1 MKKVRKITQNPFFVI
16 LLVFNYLFTSCNY
29 SDYSDESLPISND
42 YNKFS
47 GKELYKSIFFA
58 SGEFAK
64 NINSYKSNVTA
75 FNNMAVEQKD
85 EFNNNLNI
93 LIDKIE
99 ENYPNFFEN
108 FKSNLL
114 SKDHQKVQNAIIEGG
129 EKMYESLEI
138 IYPNIDNLYQKVEID
153 YLNGDILNDKG
164 EIDVKKIEDKKDEY
178 DEILKYNM
186 ISSDPEVVAAPCS
199 WAVVCVAYFVLAV
212 HNTAA
217 VTALVVAV
225 AAVKVKVGLEDSIAG
240 KSSDRDLLEF
250 EMLVDEIVN
259 L

>member
-1 MKKVRKITQNPFFVI
+1 MKKIRKITQNPFFI
-16 LLVFNYLFTSCNY
+16 TLLVFSFLFTSCNY
-29 SDYSDESLPISND
+29 SDDSLFTSND

-58 SGEFAK
+58 NGEFAK
-64 NINSYKSNVTA
+64 KIDSYKSNVTA
-75 FNNMAVEQKD
+75 FNNMTVEQKN
-85 EFNNNLNI
+85 EFNKNFSL
-93 LIDKIE
+93 LVDKIE
-99 ENYPNFFEN
+99 ENNPSFFEN

-129 EKMYESLEI
+129 KKMYESLEI
-138 IYPNIDNLYQKVEID
+138 IYPNIDNLYQKFETD
-153 YLNGDILNDKG
+153 YLSGDILNEEG
-164 EIDVKKIEDKKDEY
+164 EIDIEKIEDKKDEY
-178 DEILKYNM
+178 AEILNHNM
-186 ISSDPEVVAAPCS
+186 ISSDSEVAAAPCS

-225 AAVKVKVGLEDSIAG
+225 AAVKIKVGVEVGLAG
-240 KSSDRDLLEF
+240 KSSDSDLLEF